1 MSKYKKINNTNEYE
15 SDDNN
20 YIGEKLVKLI
30 YKIFI

>member
-1 MSKYKKINNTNEYE
+1 MSKYKKINNEYE

-30 YKIFI
+30 HKIFI

>member
-1 MSKYKKINNTNEYE
+1 MSKYKKINNEYE